1 MRSIAKTAS
10 HNGFDAVVRS
20 FILMLCFACVPVF
33 AQSFADGV
41 AARNRGDFAGAF
53 VIFKQQAVAGDP
65 ESQFELALLYSSGKG
80 VNANAKESMYWLKQA
95 ATRGHVQA
103 QSNLGVA
110 FSMGRGI
117 PQDAI
122 KAATWFIIAARSGDP
137 VAMTNRNLAL
147 KKLTPKQGERAQAL
161 AELCLQGNYRD
172 CL

>member
-1 MRSIAKTAS
+1 
-10 HNGFDAVVRS
+10 
-20 FILMLCFACVPVF
+20 
-33 AQSFADGV
+33 
-41 AARNRGDFAGAF
+41 
-53 VIFKQQAVAGDP
+53 
-65 ESQFELALLYSSGKG
+65 LLYSSGKG

-122 KAATWFIIAARSGDP
+122 KAATWFIIAARSGDS
-137 VAMTNRNLAL
+137 VAMTNRDVAL
-147 KKLTPKQGERAQAL
+147 RKLSPTQEDRARVL
-161 AELCLQGNYRD
+161 AEPCLQGNYGD